1 MEAFLLSEAGSR
13 RNSVSTTEIAEIDP
27 GRLYQLGGTV
37 RIDERI
43 SWRGPPDRGL
53 YETINAYLLREGDE
67 VLMIETGVAVH
78 AEIVSAQLTELLG
91 PGHSIKIAVT
101 RNEPDCLSNIPFFAE
116 RAGVKLVYAPGIVNA
131 LDYFEVLSWSLLMQ
145 SYGVNHQPF
154 RPGDRVALGPGRY
167 IEAIATPL
175 KMLSTAW
182 YYDSGT
188 RTLFTSD
195 VMTDAVAPSP
205 AKRTVRE
212 PVAFEPLV
220 EDMKRHLVLRYDW
233 LTRSDLRP
241 IVRGLEKMFGSYA
254 IDNIA
259 PSRGCAIA
267 GRPAA
272 AQRLEALLQALRT
285 MGAA

>member
-1 MEAFLLSEAGSR
+1 MSK
-13 RNSVSTTEIAEIDP
+13 TEIAEMVP
-27 GRLYQLGGTV
+27 GRLYQLGDTV
-37 RIDERI
+37 KIDDRI

-53 YETINAYLLREGDE
+53 YETINAYLLREGEE
-67 VLMIETGVAVH
+67 VMMIETGVALH
-78 AEIVSAQLTELLG
+78 AETVSAQLTKLLG

-101 RNEPDCLSNIPFFAE
+101 RNEPDCLSNIPFFAD

-131 LDYFEVLSWSLLMQ
+131 LDYFEELSSSLLMQ

-154 RPGDRVALGPGRY
+154 RPGGRVALGPDRY

-195 VMTDAVAPSP
+195 VMTDAVARTP
-205 AKRTVRE
+205 AQRTVWE

-233 LTRSDLRP
+233 LPRSDLRP
-241 IVRGLEKMFGSYA
+241 IVKAFEKMFATYA
-254 IDNIA
+254 VDNIA

-272 AQRLEALLQALRT
+272 AQRLEALLEALRT
-285 MGAA
+285 IGVA